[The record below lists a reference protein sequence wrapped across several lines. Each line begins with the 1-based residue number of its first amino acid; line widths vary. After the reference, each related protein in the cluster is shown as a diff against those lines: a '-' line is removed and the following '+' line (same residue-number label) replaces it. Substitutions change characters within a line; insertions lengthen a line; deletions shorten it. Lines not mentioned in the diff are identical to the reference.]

1 MHSSARGRSGSKRPA
16 SSMSP
21 DWVEYKPAEVVELML
36 TLSKQ
41 GHSPSEIGL
50 MLRDQY
56 GIPSVKRL
64 TGKRLVQLLAEHDVK
79 FDIPVDLMNLIR
91 SSVSLQKHLA
101 DHKKDFTAKR
111 GYQLAV
117 SKIRRLSKYY
127 IAEKKLPADW
137 RYSAETAAL
146 LVK

>member
-1 MHSSARGRSGSKRPA
+1 MHSSARGISGSKRPA
-16 SSMSP
+16 STTSP

-36 TLSKQ
+36 TLAKQ
-41 GHSPSEIGL
+41 GKSPSEIGL

-64 TGKRLVQLLAEHDVK
+64 TGKRVVQLLAEHDVK

-91 SSVSLQKHLA
+91 SSVQLQKHLEQN
-101 DHKKDFTAKR
+101 KKDYTAKR

-117 SKIRRLSKYY
+117 SKIRRLAKYY
-127 IAEKKLPADW
+127 IAEKKLPSDW

-146 LVK
+146 LMK